1 MKLRSPVPAGRWP
14 VTEARKF
21 ARRLLIVATFIL
33 GFAQVSEAQPRQT
46 EELGSELTIYLMTMG
61 AGDEIWEK
69 FGHNAI
75 WVHNALT
82 HTDVA
87 YNWGLF
93 DFNSKDFLP
102 RFLKGDM
109 LYWMGGF
116 DLESTIDVY
125 RQANRPVWAQEL
137 NLTPAQRFSLVE
149 FIEWNE
155 RPENR
160 FYHYDYYRDN
170 CSTRVRDVLDRA
182 LGGVIRRASEHVP
195 SGTTYRSHTRRL
207 TQDEK
212 WVYVGTLLGLGQPVD
227 HTITRWEEMFLPVR
241 LRNDIRGIRV
251 RDATGASVPLVK
263 SEMTLFASTRPP
275 EAEVPSTHIPV
286 YFIAGML
293 VLFVALVLR
302 HLADGGSNGARIGL
316 LLFAGAW
323 NLKVGIFGTLL
334 AALWLFTNHV
344 YSYNNENLLQANELS
359 LILAVMIFLSLRK
372 KTRPGGGVVSPATEL
387 IAWVVAALALLG
399 FVIQILPMFYQVNGE
414 IIAMILPAH
423 VGIAL
428 SVWRR
433 SVWPGRGGARVT
445 SAPAT

>member
-1 MKLRSPVPAGRWP
+1 MPAGRWP
-14 VTEARKF
+14 VADGRRGTL
-21 ARRLLIVATFIL
+21 RLLIATCIFA
-33 GFAQVSEAQPRQT
+33 FAQHLAAQTTQPAP
-46 EELGSELTIYLMTMG
+46 GSELKIYLMTMG
-61 AGDEIWEK
+61 AGDEVWEK

-75 WVHNALT
+75 WVHDELA
-82 HTDVA
+82 HTDIA

-109 LYWMGGF
+109 LYSMGGF
-116 DLESTIDVY
+116 DLQSTIDVY

-137 NLTPAQRFSLVE
+137 NLTPAQRTSLVE
-149 FIEWNE
+149 FIHWNE

-182 LGGVIRRASEHVP
+182 LGGVIRRASEHAP
-195 SGTTYRSHTRRL
+195 SGTTYRWHTQRL
-207 TQDEK
+207 TENGK
-212 WVYVGTLLGLGQPVD
+212 WVYVGTLLGLGEPVD
-227 HTITRWEEMFLPVR
+227 HPITRWEEMFLPVQ

-251 RDATGASVPLVK
+251 LDESGVSVPLVK
-263 SEMTLFASTRPP
+263 SEMTLFPSTRAP
-275 EAEVPSTHIPV
+275 EDTAPSTHIPA
-286 YFIAGML
+286 YFILGL
-293 VLFVALVLR
+293 LILFVALILR

-323 NLKVGIFGTLL
+323 NLVVGIFGLL
-334 AALWLFTNHV
+334 LSALWLFTHHV
-344 YSYNNENLLQANELS
+344 YSYHNENLFQANDLS
-359 LILAVMIFLSLRK
+359 LVLAIMIFIALR
-372 KTRPGGGVVSPATEL
+372 RRDDGRIIGPATAL
-387 IAWVVAALALLG
+387 LAWIVAALALLG
-399 FVIQILPMFYQVNGE
+399 FVIQILPVFYQVNGE

-428 SVWRR
+428 ALSRR
-433 SVWPGRGGARVT
+433 SVWPARSGVRVS

>member
-1 MKLRSPVPAGRWP
+1 
-14 VTEARKF
+14 VTC
-21 ARRLLIVATFIL
+21 LLS
-33 GFAQVSEAQPRQT
+33 FAQRSNAQPTQP
-46 EELGSELTIYLMTMG
+46 EPGSELTIYLMTMG
-61 AGDEIWEK
+61 AGDEVWEK

-75 WVHNALT
+75 WVHDALR

-93 DFNSKDFLP
+93 DFNSSDFLP

-116 DLESTIDVY
+116 DLQSTIDAY

-137 NLTPAQRFSLVE
+137 NLTPAQRSSLVQ

-170 CSTRVRDVLDRA
+170 CSTRVRDALDRA
-182 LGGVIRRASEHVP
+182 LGGVIRRASEKVP

-207 TQDEK
+207 TQGDK
-212 WVYVGTLLGLGQPVD
+212 WVYTGTLLGLGQPVD
-227 HTITRWEEMFLPVR
+227 HPITRWEEMFLPVR
-241 LRNDIRGIRV
+241 LRNDLRSIHV

-275 EAEVPSTHIPV
+275 EAEAPSTHIPA
-286 YFIAGML
+286 YLIAGML
-293 VLFVALVLR
+293 VLLVALMLR
-302 HLADGGSNGARIGL
+302 HLADEGSNGARIGL

-323 NLKVGIFGTLL
+323 NLIVGIFGTLL
-334 AALWLFTNHV
+334 AALWLFTRHV

-359 LILAVMIFLSLRK
+359 LILAVMIFASLRK

-399 FVIQILPMFYQVNGE
+399 FVVQILPAFYQVNGE

-428 SVWRR
+428 ALWRR
-433 SVWPGRGGARVT
+433 SVWPVRGGARVK
-445 SAPAT
+445 PAAAT